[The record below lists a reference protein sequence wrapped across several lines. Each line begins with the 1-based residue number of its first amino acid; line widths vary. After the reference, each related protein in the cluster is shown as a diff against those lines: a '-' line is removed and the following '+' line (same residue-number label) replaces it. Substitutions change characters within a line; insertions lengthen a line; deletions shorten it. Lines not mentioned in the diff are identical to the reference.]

1 MFHPVAQFLPL
12 RFHLIRHY
20 ELAIRRGLQDRI
32 FVVNFFVSGVQ
43 IRLQSAKNLKIL
55 EIGE

>member
-1 MFHPVAQFLPL
+1 MRL
-12 RFHLIRHY
+12 
-20 ELAIRRGLQDRI
+20 LAIRRGLQDRI